1 MVYAKHL
8 QQPSQTVYREFA
20 FARFLI
26 IFNVYREGLVC
37 CFLAPIFQAACYNI
51 RNSLLFC
58 FISSITQYVYDL
70 FTALYVHVNER
81 RKCVN
86 PLSDVITHVFHFF
99 CLMVTYT
106 IIRNESNRQYTD
118 QLIRLNILCC
128 IPDDQF
134 SILSNSKQY
143 ESLYLFRIIVYSQS
157 LFM

>member
-1 MVYAKHL
+1 MQNICSNPAKRCIESLHL
-8 QQPSQTVYREFA
+8 HVFSLYLMCTERALFAVSQLLSFKQLVTTFA
-20 FARFLI
+20 TRYF
-26 IFNVYREGLVC
+26 
-37 CFLAPIFQAACYNI
+37 
-51 RNSLLFC
+51 FC

-106 IIRNESNRQYTD
+106 IIRNESIRQYTD
-118 QLIRLNILCC
+118 QLIRLNIICC
-128 IPDDQF
+128 IPDDPF

-143 ESLYLFRIIVYSQS
+143 ELFKTIAYSYSLS
-157 LFM
+157 M